1 MRLGFRYVSVSQL
14 ITSTPDK
21 QIMTLRM
28 FQSIKREHDVEY
40 LRAQKNQTKKH
51 VSHPVRPALTWSSI
65 HGLDLF
71 SRLQVPETDV
81 SIEGAGGGDR
91 PIVADVH

>member
-1 MRLGFRYVSVSQL
+1 
-14 ITSTPDK
+14 
-21 QIMTLRM
+21 M
-28 FQSIKREHDVEY
+28 FHLIKREHDVQY
-40 LRAQKNQTKKH
+40 LRGQKKQTKETCQ
-51 VSHPVRPALTWSSI
+51 SSCEAAPTWSSI

-81 SIEGAGGGDR
+81 SIEGAGGSDR